1 MKPPVPEDEAERLE
15 ELRAARILDTTT
27 DPKFE
32 RIVQIVADLMD
43 TPIALV
49 SLVDE
54 DRQWFKAR
62 LGLDV
67 QETHRDMAFCAWAIV
82 DDTPFV
88 VEDATQDTRFR
99 DNPLVQGDPNIRFYA
114 GAPLVTQ
121 TGRRLGTVCAIDR
134 RPRQVSKVQ
143 LEKLRHLAAMATDMI
158 ELHRDMLTIR
168 DLMDQARTE
177 ASQRALFLSSFSHEL
192 RTPLGQIMGFAE
204 LIQTETAGPEGQA
217 RSVDYAGIIRNSA
230 QELFQLL
237 DGIIKL
243 ERATMGGALD
253 VQAVGIADVARSVLR
268 SFQGT
273 AAQRRQVLRLGDA
286 PEDLVAV
293 ANEGAVR
300 QIAIN
305 LVSNA
310 VKYSPEG
317 SEVTVAILREGD
329 GRVALEVTDNG
340 PGMPDDIIAGIGRP
354 FLQAS
359 DRNRRRQDGI
369 GLGLRI
375 CGQLARAMDSEL
387 RFERPPGGGTRARL
401 LMPGLAGGSGSGQV
415 ER

>member
-1 MKPPVPEDEAERLE
+1 MKPPVPADEAERLE
-15 ELRAARILDTTT
+15 ELRATRILDTAT

-67 QETHRDMAFCAWAIV
+67 QETHRDVAFCAWAIV
-82 DDTPFV
+82 DDAPFV
-88 VEDATQDTRFR
+88 VEDARQDSRFR
-99 DNPLVQGDPNIRFYA
+99 DNPLVQGDPDIRFYA

-121 TGRRLGTVCAIDR
+121 TGKRLGTVCAIDR
-134 RPRQVSKVQ
+134 NPRQVSSIQ

-158 ELHRDMLTIR
+158 ELHRDMLTVR

-177 ASQRALFLSSFSHEL
+177 ANQRALFLSSFSHEL

-204 LIQTETAGPEGQA
+204 LIQTETPGPEGQA
-217 RSVDYAGIIRNSA
+217 RSTEYAGIIRNSA
-230 QELFQLL
+230 HELFQLL

-253 VQAVGIADVARSVLR
+253 VQSVGVADVARSVLR
-268 SFQGT
+268 AFHGT
-273 AAQRRQVLRLGDA
+273 AAQRRQVLRIADA

-317 SEVTVAILREGD
+317 SEVTVAVVQEAD
-329 GRVALEVTDNG
+329 GRV
-340 PGMPDDIIAGIGRP
+340 
-354 FLQAS
+354 
-359 DRNRRRQDGI
+359 DRNRRRHDGI

-387 RFERPPGGGTRARL
+387 CFERPPGGGTRARL
-401 LMPGLAGGSGSGQV
+401 LMPGLAGGAGSGQV
-415 ER
+415 EG